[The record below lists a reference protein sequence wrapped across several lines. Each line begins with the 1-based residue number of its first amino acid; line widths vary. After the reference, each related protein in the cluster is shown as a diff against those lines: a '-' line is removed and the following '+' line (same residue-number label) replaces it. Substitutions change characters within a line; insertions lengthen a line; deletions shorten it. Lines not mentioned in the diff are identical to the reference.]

1 MLDAYEKYPAVTGRL
16 DTPFGRIHYALHSA
30 IKASVGCGSPVQ
42 INRIAYTVTTVL
54 KRALN
59 GEWRL
64 DYGYH
69 DLRRVENSGPPKWD
83 DSPTDGACAA
93 WRKFIEAN
101 FRPGERELQKAQC
114 QHCLRE
120 AMCLEA
126 DAEEKAVEADKLM
139 QEATGK
145 REEATRLRRASVAGA

>member
-83 DSPTDGACAA
+83 DSPTDGARAA
-93 WRKFIEAN
+93 WRKFIEEN
-101 FRPGERELQKAQC
+101 FLPSERELQEAEC
-114 QHCLRE
+114 QHCLRQAMRLEEE
-120 AMCLEA
+120 AA
-126 DAEEKAVEADKLM
+126 EKAKDADDLL
-139 QEATGK
+139 QNAAAT
-145 REEATRLRRASVAGA
+145 REEAKRLRASVTAV